1 MYLEPWMIIALI
13 VSFGACAILNYRSG
27 RRNGIFIGIEGAF
40 EYLQKHKIIEIL
52 KDGTLK
58 GTNRRLKSVDI
69 FSDSV

>member
-1 MYLEPWMIIALI
+1 MYLEPWMIVALI
-13 VSFGACAILNYRSG
+13 ASFGFCAYFNYTSG
-27 RRNGIFIGIEGAF
+27 RRSGIMMGIEGAF
-40 EYLQKHKIIEIL
+40 EYLQQHKIIEVL